1 MIIVIFSESFALYFC
16 DIKSKQMKT
25 TLKLM
30 IVLFVTLLV
39 SCGGKEEKKKE
50 PISYG
55 RKEVPV
61 KKDTPKE
68 KATPASKRID
78 LTNKGVGP
86 IKSVTLASEIDQAM
100 ATHGEDVYKKMCTA
114 CHRADKK
121 FIGPAPTGILER
133 RSPEWIMNMI
143 LNPEQM
149 VKEDPLAKEL
159 LMEFNGSPM
168 ANQNLSEK
176 DARAVL
182 EYFRT
187 L

>member
-1 MIIVIFSESFALYFC
+1 MR
-16 DIKSKQMKT
+16 T

-30 IVLFVTLLV
+30 TVLFAMAII

-50 PISYG
+50 SFSYDK
-55 RKEVPV
+55 KETKTETTTKKEEVVP
-61 KKDTPKE
+61 P
-68 KATPASKRID
+68 SKRVD
-78 LTNKGVGP
+78 LTSKGVGP
-86 IKSVTLASEIDQAM
+86 ITSITLDATIDQAM
-100 ATHGEDVYKKMCTA
+100 VDHGAEVYKKMCTA
-114 CHRADKK
+114 CHRTDKK
-121 FIGPAPTGILER
+121 FIGPAPTGIMSR

-168 ANQNLSEK
+168 ANQNLTEEE
-176 DARAVL
+176 ARAVL

-187 L
+187 LK